1 MIRSNLCDYSDASI
15 HVKLTVIVPNAAP
28 AAATVHNTNKIVI
41 FKNCA
46 PFTNCIGET
55 NNKQVDDAQ
64 GIDIVMSMYNLIEYS
79 DV

>member
-1 MIRSNLCDYSDASI
+1 MIRSNSCDYSDASI
-15 HVKLTVIVPNAAP
+15 HVKLTVIVSNAAP
-28 AAATVHNTNKIVI
+28 AAATVDNTNKIVI

-46 PFTNCIGET
+46 SFTNCIGEI